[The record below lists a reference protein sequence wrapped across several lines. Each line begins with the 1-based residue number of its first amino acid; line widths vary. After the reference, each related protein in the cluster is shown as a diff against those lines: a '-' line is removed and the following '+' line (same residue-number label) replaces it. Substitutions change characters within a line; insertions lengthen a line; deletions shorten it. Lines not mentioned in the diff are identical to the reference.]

1 MLPQNLNDQIIPE
14 DAAGQQQMSHA
25 EGRPF
30 GHNEQLQDLSE
41 VKEMLDKYK
50 DHTYRMLLMEAMA
63 AKSFSKKK
71 AEKLKT
77 TFLGDT
83 LEQKQLDDEPE
94 CESSEDEA
102 VEEEERGEGG
112 QEQEN
117 QENVENDLQTDS
129 S

>member
-1 MLPQNLNDQIIPE
+1 
-14 DAAGQQQMSHA
+14 
-25 EGRPF
+25 
-30 GHNEQLQDLSE
+30 
-41 VKEMLDKYK
+41 MLDKYK

-94 CESSEDEA
+94 CESSGDEA

-117 QENVENDLQTDS
+117 QENVENDQQTDS
-129 S
+129 SQYQGAVEQNNIASFIDYSLVDINQSVERMEYAEDAREQALL